1 MAAIITLGFAW
12 GIVIHQL
19 GWAQLG
25 HFGQVRAFADGQA
38 QIDQWHWET
47 NDKAW
52 VDGHFYSV
60 KSPGTAALTTLPY
73 MAIKALGGDKLA
85 RAAVDNE
92 RQTPHPK
99 WHPDSVVP
107 LENMGYDVQRGL
119 RVQAR
124 VEEETPIVWAL
135 TLIAAVIPG
144 DPAAARRCAGR
155 PTASCPATGR
165 RPRSHSAWRRS

>member
-1 MAAIITLGFAW
+1 MSRLRQMLRGPRARPGVAAIITLGFAW

-25 HFGQVRAFADGQA
+25 HFGQVRAFAGGQA

-73 MAIKALGGDKLA
+73 MATNSPGPPSTTSAGLP
-85 RAAVDNE
+85 
-92 RQTPHPK
+92 TP
-99 WHPDSVVP
+99 S
-107 LENMGYDVQRGL
+107 GIQ
-119 RVQAR
+119 
-124 VEEETPIVWAL
+124 
-135 TLIAAVIPG
+135 
-144 DPAAARRCAGR
+144 
-155 PTASCPATGR
+155 TASCHSRTWATTSSAVSECRSVSSR
-165 RPRSHSAWRRS
+165 RRRSSGP